1 VGPAWGTRQ
10 DSRGGRNVEV
20 QKLSNLLVVMETQL
34 QIMEDLTALCRK
46 QSLVLVT
53 GGLED
58 LDILL
63 QGEQALIWRMGR
75 LEERRFHL
83 QREVAAS
90 MGIHP
95 AGLTLE
101 RLLSD
106 CPTAQTPRCR
116 EIAQRYGSAAGELME
131 ANQQNAELLKQAM
144 AFVDFSMQAM
154 GARDHTH
161 GKVYSPR
168 GNQGPTAAPTRRL
181 DNRV

>member
-1 VGPAWGTRQ
+1 M
-10 DSRGGRNVEV
+10 EV
-20 QKLSNLLVVMETQL
+20 QKLSDLLVVMETQL

-46 QSLVLVT
+46 QSQVLVK
-53 GGLED
+53 GGLEE

-83 QREVAAS
+83 QRAVAAS
-90 MGIHP
+90 MGVHP
-95 AGLTLE
+95 ASLTLE

-106 CPTAQTPRCR
+106 CPTTHTSRCR
-116 EIAQRYGSAAGELME
+116 EIAQRYGSLAEELLE

-154 GARDHTH
+154 GARDHSH

-168 GNQGPTAAPTRRL
+168 GKQGSTGGPIRRL